1 MAYFDLFPN
10 IQLPTYNKHNSS
22 LDYTLSKNLF
32 KRAKIRD
39 DLFQNVTS
47 FDKFTVIGDTRP
59 DQVAERLYGDSGL
72 DWIILISNNIL
83 NVREEWPIAQSD
95 LNNYLLN
102 KYSDDQLRSVHHY
115 ETKKISD
122 TSGNMVMSKGNIVDE
137 NFSFEFLDQGTNK
150 TVTGSDLLNSVTW
163 FEWEIAKN
171 EEKRNIWVLRP
182 NWLEFVIDDMK
193 KIMTYTNSS
202 QYINSRN
209 KRGTNLRILS
219 PR

>member
-47 FDKFTVIGDTRP
+47 FDKFTIIGDTRP

-72 DWIILISNNIL
+72 DWVILISNNIL
-83 NVREEWPIAQSD
+83 NVREEWPIAQTD

-122 TSGNMVMSKGNIVDE
+122 SAGNIVMGKGNIVDQ
-137 NFSFEFLDQGTNK
+137 NFSFEFLDQETNK
-150 TVTGSDLLNSVTW
+150 TVTGSDLVNSVTW

-182 NWLEFVIDDMK
+182 NWLEFVIEDMK
-193 KIMTYTNSS
+193 KIMKYNNSS

>member
-47 FDKFTVIGDTRP
+47 FDKFTIIGDTRP

-72 DWIILISNNIL
+72 DWVILISNNIL
-83 NVREEWPIAQSD
+83 NVREEWPIAQTD

-115 ETKKISD
+115 ETKEITDSN
-122 TSGNMVMSKGNIVDE
+122 GNLVMGKGNIVDQ
-137 NFSFEFLDQGTNK
+137 NFSFEFLDQETNK
-150 TVTGSDLLNSVTW
+150 TVTGSDLVNSVTW

>member
-10 IQLPTYNKHNSS
+10 IQLPSYNKHNSS

-47 FDKFTVIGDTRP
+47 FDKFTIVGDSRP

-72 DWIILISNNIL
+72 DWVVLISNNIL
-83 NVREEWPIAQSD
+83 NVREEWPIAQTD

-122 TSGNMVMSKGNIVDE
+122 TSGNMVMSEGNIVDE
-137 NFSFEFLDQGTNK
+137 NFSFEFLDQNTNK
-150 TVTGSDLLNSVTW
+150 TVTGSDLVNSVTW
-163 FEWEIAKN
+163 FEWEIEKN
-171 EEKRNIWVLRP
+171 EAKRNIFVLRP
-182 NWLEFVIDDMK
+182 TWLEFVIEDMK
-193 KIMTYTNSS
+193 EIMTYKNSS

>member
-10 IQLPTYNKHNSS
+10 IQLPSYNKHNSS

-32 KRAKIRD
+32 KRAKIRE

-47 FDKFTVIGDTRP
+47 FDKFTVVGDTRP

-72 DWIILISNNIL
+72 DWVILISNNIL
-83 NVREEWPIAQSD
+83 NVREEWPIAQTD

-122 TSGNMVMSKGNIVDE
+122 SAGNIVMGKGNIVDQ
-137 NFSFEFLDQGTNK
+137 NFSFEFLDQNINK
-150 TVTGSDLLNSVTW
+150 TVTGSDLVNSVTW
-163 FEWEIAKN
+163 FEWEIEKN
-171 EEKRNIWVLRP
+171 EAKRNIFVLRP
-182 NWLEFVIDDMK
+182 TWLEFVMEDMK
-193 KIMTYTNSS
+193 EIMTYKNSS

-209 KRGTNLRILS
+209 KKGTNLRILS

>member
-10 IQLPTYNKHNSS
+10 IHLPTYNKHNSS

-72 DWIILISNNIL
+72 DWVILISNNIL
-83 NVREEWPIAQSD
+83 NVREEWPIGQTD

-115 ETKKISD
+115 ETKKITDSA
-122 TSGNMVMSKGNIVDE
+122 GNLVMGKGNIVDQ
-137 NFSFEFLDQGTNK
+137 NFSLEFLDQNTNK
-150 TVTGSDLLNSVTW
+150 TVTGSDLVNSVTW
-163 FEWEIAKN
+163 FEWEIEKN
-171 EEKRNIWVLRP
+171 EAKRNIFVLRP
-182 NWLEFVIDDMK
+182 TWLEFVIEDMK
-193 KIMTYTNSS
+193 EIMTYKNSS

>member
-47 FDKFTVIGDTRP
+47 FDKFTIIGDTRP

-72 DWIILISNNIL
+72 DWVILISNNIL
-83 NVREEWPIAQSD
+83 NVREEWPIAQTD

-115 ETKKISD
+115 ETKEVKNSD
-122 TSGNMVMSKGNIVDE
+122 GQLILPGKLVCDSDFTIPDPD
-137 NFSFEFLDQGTNK
+137 NFGLTLNP
-150 TVTGSDLLNSVTW
+150 TVAVS
-163 FEWEIAKN
+163 
-171 EEKRNIWVLRP
+171 
-182 NWLEFVIDDMK
+182 NWLVNK
-193 KIMTYTNSS
+193 KK
-202 QYINSRN
+202 Q
-209 KRGTNLRILS
+209 
-219 PR
+219 